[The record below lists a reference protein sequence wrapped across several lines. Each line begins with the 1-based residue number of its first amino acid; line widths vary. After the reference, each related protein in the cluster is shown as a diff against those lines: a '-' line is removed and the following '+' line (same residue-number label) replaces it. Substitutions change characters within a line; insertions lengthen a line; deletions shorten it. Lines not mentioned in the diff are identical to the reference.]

1 MKALSIA
8 WVYVLRI
15 LREPASLF
23 FFFVFPVLMVF
34 IIGIQF
40 GVRADE

>member
-1 MKALSIA
+1 MKTLSIG

-34 IIGIQF
+34 IMGLIYLG
-40 GVRADE
+40 